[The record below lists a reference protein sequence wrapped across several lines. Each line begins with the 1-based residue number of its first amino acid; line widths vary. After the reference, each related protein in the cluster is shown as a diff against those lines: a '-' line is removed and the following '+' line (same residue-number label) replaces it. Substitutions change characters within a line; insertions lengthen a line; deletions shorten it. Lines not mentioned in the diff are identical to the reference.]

1 MTNHHKPFSHA
12 LGRHWLPQAL
22 VAASLAVSILASCA
36 PYGER
41 VAPIPL
47 PSSRGD
53 HIDIQGAQVTAQP
66 YVDPKQA
73 EAAFGF
79 DIRGAGL
86 LPVRFALDNQSGS
99 VVRVNPQQTFL
110 IDLDGQAWPVLTAEQ
125 AYNRI
130 GRAVEFQEIGK
141 GAAKS
146 ATLIGAAGAVT
157 GFALGVLLGEGVG
170 KTTLQGVEVG
180 TSVGAFFG
188 GTDAAYGLETKI
200 RQDLAAKSLRNQ
212 RVQPGELAYGV
223 LFFPGREEAR
233 TARSLRLS
241 IELDSYPQVVNLPL
255 KPISPIAP
263 SP

>member
-1 MTNHHKPFSHA
+1 MTNHYKPFSRA
-12 LGRHWLPQAL
+12 PLRHWLPQAL
-22 VAASLAVSILASCA
+22 GAPLAAAILAACA

-41 VAPIPL
+41 IAPIPL
-47 PSSRGD
+47 PYSRSD
-53 HIDIQGAQVTAQP
+53 HIDIQGAQVAAQA
-66 YVDPKQA
+66 YVDPRQA
-73 EAAFGF
+73 ETAFGF

-86 LPVRFALDNQSGS
+86 LPVRFALDNRSDS

-110 IDLDGQAWPVLTAEQ
+110 IDVDGQAWPVLTADQ

-130 GRAVEFQEIGK
+130 SRAVEFQEIGK
-141 GAAKS
+141 EAGKS
-146 ATLIGAAGAVT
+146 AALIGAAGAVT

-180 TSVGAFFG
+180 APVGAFFG

-212 RVQPGELAYGV
+212 RIQPGELAYGV
-223 LFFPGREEAR
+223 LFFPGKEEAR

-241 IELDSYPQVVNLPL
+241 IELDSYPQVVSLPL
-255 KPISPIAP
+255 NRVTPAP
-263 SP
+263 

>member
-1 MTNHHKPFSHA
+1 MTSHHKPFSRTA
-12 LGRHWLPQAL
+12 ARHWLIQTL
-22 VAASLAVSILASCA
+22 AACLTVSLAACA

-41 VAPIPL
+41 VAPVPL
-47 PSSRGD
+47 PSPRSD
-53 HIDIQGAQVTAQP
+53 HIDIQGALLTAQP
-66 YVDPKQA
+66 YPDPQQA

-86 LPVRFALDNQSGS
+86 LPVRFSLDNRSDS
-99 VVRVNPQQTFL
+99 VVRINPQQTFL
-110 IDLDGQAWPVLTAEQ
+110 IDLDGQAWPVLTADQ

-130 GRAVEFQEIGK
+130 SRAVEFQEIGK
-141 GAAKS
+141 AAGKS
-146 ATLIGAAGAVT
+146 AALIGAAGAVT

-188 GTDAAYGLETKI
+188 GADAVYGLETKI

-212 RVQPGELAYGV
+212 RIQPGELAYGV
-223 LFFPGREEAR
+223 LFFPGQDEAR

-255 KPISPIAP
+255 KPTSPTAL